1 MKVFPAFSLAAFALA
16 TCGLVRADDAASTTA
31 PPETLDDRERAIHVL
46 SRLAYGP
53 RPGDVE
59 RVVAEGW
66 RTWVE
71 RQLAPESISDEAA
84 AVRVQSFATLWLSC
98 REVIERFA
106 EGDEKHLPAREL
118 ASSVLLRATYSER
131 QLQEVIVDFW
141 RNHFNVSVEKGVVAQ
156 LAAPW
161 EREVLRAHAFGKFE
175 HLLMAS
181 AKHTAMLE
189 YLDNALSQK
198 PISERERRY
207 LASASRA
214 FFRQRGL
221 NENYAR
227 ELMELHTLGVD
238 NTYSQQDVTEV
249 ARALTGWT
257 YAAGKDADYEFRFRH
272 EVHDFDPKR
281 VRGKALPMTRE
292 SAPDEGV
299 REGEVLILA
308 LARARG
314 TARFIAA
321 KLCRYLVGDA
331 PDEALVDD
339 VARVFH
345 ETKGDLSAVYRAIVL
360 DERFYSRR
368 YYRTKFKTP
377 FELVV
382 SSLRALGA
390 EVTDTSALRERLL
403 QLGQPIYLCLEPTGY
418 SDQAEAWQDPGV
430 MSARWRLALDLTHGA
445 VAGVTVD
452 EAALA
457 AIEQAP
463 DPRLAIERL
472 VPSGVSEA
480 TRSRLDRGGPHRRA
494 ALTLGSPEF
503 QLQ

>member
-1 MKVFPAFSLAAFALA
+1 MRTLTALVLAALALA
-16 TCGLVRADDAASTTA
+16 PGDVARADDATATTTR
-31 PPETLDDRERAIHVL
+31 PETLDDRERALHVL

-53 RPGDVE
+53 RPGEVE
-59 RVVAEGW
+59 RVAAEGW
-66 RTWVE
+66 RAWVE
-71 RQLAPESISDEAA
+71 RQLAPESIDDEAA
-84 AVRVQSFATLWLSC
+84 ARRVQSFGTLWLSC
-98 REVIERFA
+98 REVVGRFA
-106 EGDEKHLPAREL
+106 EGDKKHVPAAEL

-131 QLQEVIVDFW
+131 QFQEVIVDFW
-141 RNHFNVSVEKGVVAQ
+141 RNHFNVSAEKGVVAQ
-156 LAAPW
+156 LAVPW

-181 AKHTAMLE
+181 AKHAAMLE
-189 YLDNALSQK
+189 YLDNSLSQK
-198 PISERERRY
+198 PISEREKKY
-207 LASASRA
+207 LASASRN
-214 FFRQRGL
+214 FFRNRGL

-257 YAAGKDADYEFRFRH
+257 YASGKDADYEFRFRH
-272 EVHDFDPKR
+272 EVHDFDAKR
-281 VRGKALPMTRE
+281 VRGNALPMTRE

-299 REGEVLILA
+299 REGEVVVIA

-331 PDEALVDD
+331 PDEQLVDD
-339 VARVFH
+339 VAKVFR
-345 ETKGDLSAVYRAIVL
+345 ETDGDLRAVYRAIVL

-368 YYRTKFKTP
+368 CYRAKFKTP

-390 EVTDTSALRERLL
+390 NVTDTSALRERLL

-430 MSARWRLALDLTHGA
+430 MSARWRLALDLVRGA
-445 VAGVTVD
+445 VDGVAVD
-452 EAALA
+452 EAALT
-457 AIEQAP
+457 
-463 DPRLAIERL
+463 AIERAKDPGL
-472 VPSGVSEA
+472 ALERFVPSGVSAA
-480 TRSRLDRGGPHRRA
+480 TRQRLDRAGPHLRA